1 MSSKTDLNKAILAI
15 IRKRTESSRNKKDI
29 PGVYYLNIHDL
40 LLDDNKELKIEYTM
54 EGLHVNTFGYHFV
67 TKIIKDKIEEMKHE
81 A

>member
-1 MSSKTDLNKAILAI
+1 MRKSNSKINEVNKKI
-15 IRKRTESSRNKKDI
+15 KDI

-54 EGLHVNTFGYHFV
+54 EGLHVNAFGYHFV
-67 TKIIKDKIEEMKHE
+67 TKIIKDKIEEIKHE